1 MLLFQRGRLFRGRV
15 LGGSSMVNN
24 MVYMRGSGNKYDNWE
39 NQGCKGWGYKDVI
52 PYFLKSEH
60 IDIHGLKSSGTYHRF
75 MPSVLND

>member
-1 MLLFQRGRLFRGRV
+1 
-15 LGGSSMVNN
+15 MVNN

-75 MPSVLND
+75 IR